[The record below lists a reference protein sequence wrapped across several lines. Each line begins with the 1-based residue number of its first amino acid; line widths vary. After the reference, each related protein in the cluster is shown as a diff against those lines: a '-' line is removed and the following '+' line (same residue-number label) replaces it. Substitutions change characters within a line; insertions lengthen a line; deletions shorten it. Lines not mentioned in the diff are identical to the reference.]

1 MTDFAAAPAQSSRLG
16 QWSWALF
23 DWANSPFTTLIITF
37 VFPAYFATAVIGD
50 ETRGQALWGLAMG
63 TSGAIIAVGG
73 PLLGAVADTTGR
85 RKPWILGF
93 TLLCIAASVQLW
105 WVPPRPEAM
114 LWALSWVVLANLG
127 FEFSGIFYNAM
138 LPDIA
143 PQRRLGRLS
152 GWGWA
157 LGYFGG
163 LSALALALLLFIQ
176 AETPW
181 LGLDKDEAE
190 HVRVVGPMVALW
202 FAAFA
207 WPLFAFT
214 RDAPAAARPGLA
226 AGLRKLRA
234 SLRDLARFDDA
245 ARFLL
250 AHMLYADGLATVFAF
265 GGIYAA
271 GVFAMTLDEVIL
283 FGIALNVTA
292 GTGAFAFGWIDDW
305 LGSRRTVL
313 IALAG
318 LIATGAGV
326 LLAEDKAA
334 FWAWGS
340 ALGIFVGPAQ
350 AAGRALMARLAPDG
364 REAEYFGL
372 MALSGKATAFL
383 GPLLVGW
390 VTATFASQRLGL
402 ATVMLFF
409 TAGFALMLLVREP
422 AGATA
427 RR

>member
-1 MTDFAAAPAQSSRLG
+1 MDADAPDLRSSRRG

-50 ETRGQALWGLAMG
+50 ETKGQAAWGVAMG
-63 TSGAIIAVGG
+63 IGGMIVAAGG
-73 PLLGAVADTTGR
+73 PLLGIVADASGR

-93 TLLCIAASVQLW
+93 TLLCIGASALLW
-105 WVPPRPEAM
+105 WVPPRAEAAM
-114 LWALSWVVLANLG
+114 LALVLVVVANLG

-138 LPDIA
+138 LPGIA
-143 PQRRLGRLS
+143 PPGRLGRLS

-163 LSALALALLLFIQ
+163 LAALALALVAFVQ
-176 AETPW
+176 AEQP
-181 LGLDKDEAE
+181 LFGLSKAEAE

-202 FAAFA
+202 FAVFA
-207 WPLFAFT
+207 WPLFVFT
-214 RDAPAAARPGLA
+214 EDGGTGGRIRLVEAVAQLWR
-226 AGLRKLRA
+226 
-234 SLRDLARFDDA
+234 SLRELGRGGPA

-250 AHMLYADGLATVFAF
+250 AHMLYADGLATIFAF

-271 GVFAMTLDEVIL
+271 GVFGMDLAEVIA

-292 GTGAFAFGWIDDW
+292 GLGAFAFGWLDDR
-305 LGSRRTVL
+305 LGSRNTVL

-318 LIATGAGV
+318 LVVTGAGV
-326 LLAEDKAA
+326 LLAEQKPV
-334 FWAWGS
+334 FWAWGCG
-340 ALGIFVGPAQ
+340 LGIFVGPAQ
-350 AAGRALMARLAPDG
+350 AAGRSLMARLAPDG

-372 MALSGKATAFL
+372 MALSGKATAFM
-383 GPLLVGW
+383 GPLLVST
-390 VTATFASQRLGL
+390 VTVATASQRLGL
-402 ATVMLFF
+402 SVVMVFF
-409 TAGFALMLLVREP
+409 VAGLLLMLTVRE
-422 AGATA
+422 